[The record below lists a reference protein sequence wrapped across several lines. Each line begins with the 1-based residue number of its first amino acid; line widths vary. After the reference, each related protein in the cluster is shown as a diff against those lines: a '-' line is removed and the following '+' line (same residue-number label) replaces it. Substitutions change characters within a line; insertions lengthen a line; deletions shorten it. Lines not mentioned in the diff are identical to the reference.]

1 MGHSIDVTDCYYKPT
16 EKEILEDSLK
26 AIDAFNVDKNSNKH
40 LEKENELLRIKNES
54 NEYAIKSKLQEKD
67 DVYIALSDQVMM
79 LMEKVQ
85 KLESAAIK
93 YFNN

>member
-1 MGHSIDVTDCYYKPT
+1 M
-16 EKEILEDSLK
+16 
-26 AIDAFNVDKNSNKH
+26 
-40 LEKENELLRIKNES
+40 RIKNEC